1 MADRCSH
8 QGAALAGF
16 FIGMGGFQLFD
27 GIVDHKILRLHQIRY
42 GIDNLLL
49 YDIVWDTAGAILL
62 LAGLVLSRR
71 VATAAAT
78 TP

>member
-1 MADRCSH
+1 M
-8 QGAALAGF
+8 AGF

-42 GIDNLLL
+42 GIDYLLL
-49 YDIVWDTAGAILL
+49 YDIVWNTAGAILL
-62 LAGLVLSRR
+62 LTGLVLSRR